1 MRAATYALYRGDELV
16 DVGTARELAG
26 RLGVTVEYVR
36 WMATPTARRRDRGRR
51 LLAYR
56 IDNEGGTN
64 DTAPNDT

>member
-26 RLGVTVEYVR
+26 RMGVTAEYVR

-56 IDNEGGTN
+56 IDIEG
-64 DTAPNDT
+64 DDE

>member
-36 WMATPTARRRDRGRR
+36 WMATPTARRRDRGHR

-56 IDNEGGTN
+56 IDDEG
-64 DTAPNDT
+64 DDE

>member
-26 RLGVTVEYVR
+26 RMGVTAEYVR
-36 WMATPTARRRDRGRR
+36 WMATPTARRRDGAAGFWHTGSTSRGT
-51 LLAYR
+51 
-56 IDNEGGTN
+56 TN